1 MRNLSGMVTWITGA
15 GSGIGEGAALA
26 LAQEGVKVIL
36 TGRRK
41 EPLELVASKIT
52 NLGGFAEVA
61 QGDAKD
67 RIGMQNIANNVIKNH
82 GKIDLL
88 FNNHGM
94 NIKDRHWNSANL
106 DDWDEVIDVNIKGVY
121 NCTYAALKV
130 MRPKKNG
137 LIITTASN
145 GAFFNSM
152 SRISLAGVPYIASKH
167 AVISLNDTMILQE
180 KVNGIRGCVICPG
193 EVETPI
199 LDKRPIPVSKEDRA
213 KLIQKED
220 IGELIV
226 FILKM
231 PERVTLNEIII
242 TPTHVRKIKPE
253 EK

>member
-1 MRNLSGMVTWITGA
+1 MRDLRGMVAWITGA
-15 GSGIGEGAALA
+15 GSGIGEGAAFS
-26 LAQEGVKVIL
+26 LAQEGVKVFL

-41 EPLELVASKIT
+41 EPLELVASSIIK
-52 NLGGFAEVA
+52 LGGSAEVA

-67 RIGMQNIANNVIKNH
+67 RKGMQNIANNIIKKH

-94 NIKDRHWNSANL
+94 NIKDRHWNNAKL
-106 DDWDEVIDVNIKGVY
+106 DDWDEVLDINIKGVY
-121 NCTYAALKV
+121 NCTFAALEV

-137 LIITTASN
+137 LIITTASIAGLSN
-145 GAFFNSM
+145 AISEF
-152 SRISLAGVPYIASKH
+152 SLAGAPYAASKH
-167 AVISLNDTMILQE
+167 AVISLNNTMNLQE
-180 KVNGIRGCVICPG
+180 KINGIRGCVICPG

-199 LDKRPIPVSKEDRA
+199 LDNRPIPVSKEDRT
-213 KLIQKED
+213 KLIQTED
-220 IGELIV
+220 IAEIIV

-242 TPTHVRKIKPE
+242 TPTHNRVIKTE